1 MWYSDLASPYI
12 SHILYIKKLASFP
25 VATYG
30 LGHRSLKVLW
40 LALLD
45 LLILMFKTLWISSCL
60 LIDASY
66 DILYMPW
73 FGPWK
78 LLAPRSLPILIK
90 YWFETKYPMRIHEI
104 KKSLIRSKTLPRN
117 NKKKSFLNLN
127 RIIRKVVA
135 IGLLYLFTSLIRKPD
150 LDSLFFQIL
159 NRLLIMKM
167 RLKGYKTRI

>member
-1 MWYSDLASPYI
+1 MTQSSLTCFLG
-12 SHILYIKKLASFP
+12 HFILPPVASFP

-104 KKSLIRSKTLPRN
+104 EKSLIRSKTLPRN
-117 NKKKSFLNLN
+117 NKK
-127 RIIRKVVA
+127 IIFESQPHYSKGGRYWLAVLIYVPYSQTGFRQSILSNPQPIIDYENA
-135 IGLLYLFTSLIRKPD
+135 IKGL
-150 LDSLFFQIL
+150 
-159 NRLLIMKM
+159 
-167 RLKGYKTRI
+167 